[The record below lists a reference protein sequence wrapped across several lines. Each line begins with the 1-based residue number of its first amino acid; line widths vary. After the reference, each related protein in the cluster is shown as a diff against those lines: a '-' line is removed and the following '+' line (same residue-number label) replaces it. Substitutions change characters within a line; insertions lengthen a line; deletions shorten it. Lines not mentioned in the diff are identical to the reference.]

1 MIIVADPFRL
11 ALIVFITQSF
21 QAAFGT
27 VCLACVILVQESIRQ
42 SGRVK
47 DLRILLVVFIA
58 QMMLFTAAVPWQVAL
73 ETYEKKCVFAMEI
86 WMESSLSGPC
96 LRKLVFRY
104 LGNGRFLV
112 FLELTVMP
120 GLMFSQQ
127 LVLDLKSIFIQGEL
141 SALAK

>member
-27 VCLACVILVQESIRQ
+27 VWLACVILAQESVRQ
-42 SGRVK
+42 SGRVM
-47 DLRILLVVFIA
+47 DLRVLLVVFIA
-58 QMMLFTAAVPWQVAL
+58 QMMRFVTTVPWQVAL
-73 ETYEKKCVFAMEI
+73 EIYLKKYIFAMEI
-86 WMESSLSGPC
+86 LMESGLSGPC

-104 LGNGRFLV
+104 LA
-112 FLELTVMP
+112 FLELTVIP